1 VSVFSSTQV
10 PPEQVAWLLNQ
21 FDALQGPSGQ
31 SWIIDVGPDATDV
44 VDVADGTDG
53 LASMPPELVDAAAQW
68 LGGPPQYR
76 LALTIGDS
84 PACRDWRGESPKS
97 LLDGGRLYG
106 ATTTAPN
113 RLHPWGRGG
122 SASRS
127 VPART
132 PWPDRPAYDK
142 AALHD
147 EHPLSLLER
156 HGHDDLRFR
165 SCSVFRTA
173 LLF

>member
-1 VSVFSSTQV
+1 VPTTVSVFSSTQV
-10 PPEQVAWLLNQ
+10 PPEQVAWLSNQ
-21 FDALQGPSGQ
+21 FDALQGPSER

-44 VDVADGTDG
+44 VGVADGTED

-106 ATTTAPN
+106 ATTTAAPN
-113 RLHPWGRGG
+113 RLHRWGRGG
-122 SASRS
+122 SAR
-127 VPART
+127 
-132 PWPDRPAYDK
+132 
-142 AALHD
+142 
-147 EHPLSLLER
+147 
-156 HGHDDLRFR
+156 
-165 SCSVFRTA
+165 
-173 LLF
+173 